1 MLKISTQRLYNIA
14 MENNVIT
21 INLDGK
27 EITLIPTAHVS
38 KQSVE
43 LVEKTIDEVHPD
55 SICIELDQD
64 RYNSLTDPDRFRN
77 TDIVKIIREK
87 RVAMLLVNLIL
98 ANYQKKMA
106 ANLSSTSGA
115 EMLMGINKAKELNA
129 QLIMADR
136 SVQTTFKR
144 IWANM
149 GFKDKIQMLSAVISA
164 IFDDEEI
171 SEEDLANLQQS
182 DILNSALKVVS
193 VKVPRVAE
201 VLVDERDRY
210 LASKIRHAPGSRV
223 VAILGAAHTLNVP
236 KYIQQEYDIS
246 QLDEIPPK
254 KTSSKIIGWVIPVL
268 IIIAILFS
276 FKVNADIGLK
286 QLKTWIIF
294 NGTLSALGALLG
306 GGHPLSI
313 LVAFLAAPITSLN
326 PLLASGWFAG
336 LTEAWLRKPTVED
349 FEKLSD
355 DTSTFKGFWKNK
367 VSRILL
373 IVLLASLGSSIGT
386 FASGLSIFSSL
397 INNL

>member
-87 RVAMLLVNLIL
+87 RVAMLLVTLIL

-182 DILNSALKVVS
+182 DILNSALKEVS
-193 VKVPRVAE
+193 EKFPRVAE

>member
-1 MLKISTQRLYNIA
+1 
-14 MENNVIT
+14 MENNVIK
-21 INLDGK
+21 INLDDR

-43 LVEKTIDEVHPD
+43 LVEKTIDEIQPD

-64 RYNSLTDPDRFRN
+64 RYNSLTDPDKFKN
-77 TDIVKIIREK
+77 TDIVKIIKEK
-87 RVAMLLVNLIL
+87 RVAMLMVNLIL

-129 QLIMADR
+129 QLVLADR
-136 SVQTTFKR
+136 PVQTTFKR

-149 GFKDKIQMLSAVISA
+149 GFKDKIQMLSAIISA

-171 SEEDLANLQQS
+171 SEEELANLQQS
-182 DILNSALKVVS
+182 DILNSALQEVS
-193 VKVPRVAE
+193 QKFPKVAE
-201 VLVDERDRY
+201 VLVTERDMY
-210 LASKIRHAPGSRV
+210 LASKIRHAPGKKI

-236 KYIQQEYDIS
+236 KYIEQEYDIS
-246 QLDEIPPK
+246 RFDVIPPK
-254 KTSSKIIGWVIPVL
+254 KTSSKLLGWLIPAVIVTL
-268 IIIAILFS
+268 ILLS
-276 FKVNADIGLK
+276 FHVNADIGMK
-286 QLKTWIIF
+286 QIKTWIIF
-294 NGTLSALGALLG
+294 NGSLAALGALIG

-326 PLLASGWFAG
+326 PLLAAGWFAG

-349 FEKLSD
+349 FERLSD
-355 DTSTFKGFWKNK
+355 DTATLKGFWKNK
-367 VSRILL
+367 VSRTLL
-373 IVLLASLGSSIGT
+373 IVLLSSLGSSIGT
-386 FASGLSIFSSL
+386 FVSSLSIFSSL

>member
-1 MLKISTQRLYNIA
+1 
-14 MENNVIT
+14 MENNVIK
-21 INLDGK
+21 INLDDK

-43 LVEKTIDEVHPD
+43 LVEKTIDEIQPD

-64 RYNSLTDPDRFRN
+64 RYNSLTDPDKFKN

-106 ANLSSTSGA
+106 ANLNSTSGA
-115 EMLMGINKAKELNA
+115 EMMMGINKARELNA
-129 QLIMADR
+129 QLVLADR

-149 GFKDKIQMLSAVISA
+149 GFRDKLQMANAIISA

-171 SEEDLANLQQS
+171 SEEELANLQQS
-182 DILNSALKVVS
+182 DILNSALQEVS
-193 VKVPRVAE
+193 KQFPKVAE
-201 VLVDERDRY
+201 VLVTERDKY
-210 LASKIRHAPGSRV
+210 LASKIRNAPGKKV

-236 KYIQQEYDIS
+236 KYIEQEYDIS
-246 QLDEIPPK
+246 QYDVIPPK
-254 KTSSKIIGWVIPVL
+254 KTSSKIIGWLIPL
-268 IIIAILFS
+268 IIVAAILFS
-276 FKVNADIGLK
+276 FKINSDIGLK
-286 QLKTWIIF
+286 QIKTWIIF
-294 NGTLSALGALLG
+294 NGTLSAIGALLG

-313 LVAFLAAPITSLN
+313 LVAFLAAPVTSLN
-326 PLLASGWFAG
+326 PLLAAGWFAG
-336 LTEAWLRKPTVED
+336 LTEAWLRKPTVQD

-373 IVLLASLGSSIGT
+373 IVILASLGSSIGT
-386 FASGLSIFSSL
+386 FVSGLSIFSSL

>member
-1 MLKISTQRLYNIA
+1 
-14 MENNVIT
+14 MENSVIK
-21 INLDGK
+21 INLDDK

-43 LVEKTIDEVHPD
+43 LVEKTIDEIQPD

-64 RYNSLTDPDRFRN
+64 RYNSLTDPDKFKN
-77 TDIVKIIREK
+77 TDIVRIIKEK
-87 RVAMLLVNLIL
+87 RVVMLLVNLIL

-106 ANLSSTSGA
+106 SSLNSTSGA
-115 EMLMGINKAKELNA
+115 EMMMGINKAKELNA
-129 QLIMADR
+129 ELVLADR

-149 GFKDKIQMLSAVISA
+149 GFKDKLQMANAIVSA

-171 SEEDLANLQQS
+171 SEEELANLQQS
-182 DILNSALKVVS
+182 DILNSALQEVS
-193 VKVPRVAE
+193 KQFPKVAE
-201 VLVDERDRY
+201 VLVTERDMY
-210 LASKIRHAPGSRV
+210 LANKIRHAPGNKV

-236 KYIQQEYDIS
+236 KYIEQEYDIS
-246 QLDEIPPK
+246 QFDVIPPK
-254 KTSSKIIGWVIPVL
+254 KTSSRIISWLIP
-268 IIIAILFS
+268 IIIVAAILLS
-276 FKVNADIGLK
+276 FNINSDIGLK

-326 PLLASGWFAG
+326 PLLAAGWFAG
-336 LTEAWLRKPTVED
+336 LTEAWLRKPTVQD

-355 DTSTFKGFWKNK
+355 DTSTFRGFWKNK

-386 FASGLSIFSSL
+386 FVSGLSIFSSL

>member
-1 MLKISTQRLYNIA
+1 
-14 MENNVIT
+14 MENNVIK
-21 INLDGK
+21 INLDDK

-43 LVEKTIDEVHPD
+43 LVEKTIDEIQPD

-64 RYNSLTDPDRFRN
+64 RYNSLTDPDKFKN

-106 ANLSSTSGA
+106 ANLNSTSGA
-115 EMLMGINKAKELNA
+115 EMMMGINKAKELNA
-129 QLIMADR
+129 QLVLADR
-136 SVQTTFKR
+136 NVQTTFKR

-149 GFKDKIQMLSAVISA
+149 GFRDKLQMANAIISA

-171 SEEDLANLQQS
+171 SEEELANLQQS
-182 DILNSALKVVS
+182 DILNSALQEVS
-193 VKVPRVAE
+193 KQFPKVAE
-201 VLVDERDRY
+201 VLVTERDKY
-210 LASKIRHAPGSRV
+210 LASKIRNAPGQKV

-236 KYIQQEYDIS
+236 KYIEQEYDIS
-246 QLDEIPPK
+246 QYDVIPPK
-254 KTSSKIIGWVIPVL
+254 KTSSKIIGWLIPL
-268 IIIAILFS
+268 IIVAAILFS
-276 FKVNADIGLK
+276 FKINSDIGLK
-286 QLKTWIIF
+286 QIKTWIIF

-326 PLLASGWFAG
+326 PLLAAGWFAG
-336 LTEAWLRKPTVED
+336 LTEAWLRKPTVQD

-386 FASGLSIFSSL
+386 FVSGLSIFSSL

>member
-1 MLKISTQRLYNIA
+1 

-182 DILNSALKVVS
+182 DILNSALKEVS
-193 VKVPRVAE
+193 EKFPRVAE

-294 NGTLSALGALLG
+294 NGTLSALGAPLG

>member
-1 MLKISTQRLYNIA
+1 M
-14 MENNVIT
+14 
-21 INLDGK
+21 
-27 EITLIPTAHVS
+27 
-38 KQSVE
+38 
-43 LVEKTIDEVHPD
+43 EKTIDEIQPD

-115 EMLMGINKAKELNA
+115 EMLMGINKARELNA

-136 SVQTTFKR
+136 PVQTTFKR

-182 DILNSALKVVS
+182 DILNSALKEVS
-193 VKVPRVAE
+193 EKFPRVAE

-254 KTSSKIIGWVIPVL
+254 KTSSKIIGWVIPAL

>member
-1 MLKISTQRLYNIA
+1 

-115 EMLMGINKAKELNA
+115 EMLMGINKARELNA

-136 SVQTTFKR
+136 PVQTTFKR

-182 DILNSALKVVS
+182 DILNSALKEVS
-193 VKVPRVAE
+193 EKFPRVAE

-210 LASKIRHAPGSRV
+210 LASKIRHAPGTRV

-254 KTSSKIIGWVIPVL
+254 KTSSKIIGWVIPAL

>member
-1 MLKISTQRLYNIA
+1 

-43 LVEKTIDEVHPD
+43 LVEKTIDEIQPD

-136 SVQTTFKR
+136 PVQTTFKR

-182 DILNSALKVVS
+182 DILNSALKEVS
-193 VKVPRVAE
+193 EKFPRVAE

-254 KTSSKIIGWVIPVL
+254 KTSSKIIGWVIPAL

-286 QLKTWIIF
+286 QLKTWIIL